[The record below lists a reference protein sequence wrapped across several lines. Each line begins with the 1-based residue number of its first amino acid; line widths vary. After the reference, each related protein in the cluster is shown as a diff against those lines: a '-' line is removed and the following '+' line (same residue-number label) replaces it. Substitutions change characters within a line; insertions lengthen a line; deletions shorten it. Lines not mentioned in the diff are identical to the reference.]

1 MWGTLTLIGALQVCA
16 NNFFAMDTGL
26 RDVPA
31 RTPAEQARMLK
42 ELGYAGVGW
51 SPAKIP
57 EMLAVCD
64 AEGLKMFNVY
74 VGVEIGPTNRVAP
87 EAGPFLG
94 PLR

>member
-1 MWGTLTLIGALQVCA
+1 LIGALQVCA

>member
-1 MWGTLTLIGALQVCA
+1 MRASAGARL
-16 NNFFAMDTGL
+16 
-26 RDVPA
+26 
-31 RTPAEQARMLK
+31 
-42 ELGYAGVGW
+42 
-51 SPAKIP
+51 KIP